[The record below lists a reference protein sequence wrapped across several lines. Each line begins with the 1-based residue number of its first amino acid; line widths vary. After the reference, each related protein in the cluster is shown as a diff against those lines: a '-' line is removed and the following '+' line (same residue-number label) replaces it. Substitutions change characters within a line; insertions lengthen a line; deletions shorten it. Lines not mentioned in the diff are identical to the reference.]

1 MPLSGTFSTMPFADL
16 LQWLGDSRRSGT
28 LSVTLEFEER
38 LIRFDEGVISAY
50 GTDDP
55 MARDIGRLC
64 LERCLIKEQALVD
77 ALTAQAESHMP
88 LADVLVARGVV
99 DAEALDRAVRKHVEE
114 TVISLFLWPEGRF
127 VFVEAHQVPPDLAQ
141 WMPPE
146 YELADPLDTRE
157 ILMEGMRRLD
167 EWTRIVQI
175 LPSDEAQV
183 VALGPADDLPILE
196 HIAAHHE
203 PPTLGEL
210 LAEEGDSRSH
220 ICEQLFRAFERGLV
234 AFETGRERR
243 PQRTGRGATTVEHL
257 VKAADA
263 LVDEGQHEEAAT
275 LLRSAV
281 AMDPFR
287 ADARALIQR
296 CRQGQLAAL
305 YQAMPRQRVP
315 VAAVPLAALRDAR
328 LFPRERKVL
337 EHVNGRWDV
346 AALALTTA
354 LGELETLRA
363 LRRLIHAGVVKLAA
377 PTGSA
382 GAAGAA
388 GSSG

>member
-38 LIRFDEGVISAY
+38 YIRFEDGLICAY

-55 MARDIGRLC
+55 MARDLGRLC
-64 LERCLIKEQALVD
+64 LERCLIKEQALLD
-77 ALTAQAESHMP
+77 ALAAQSESHMP
-88 LADVLVARGVV
+88 LADVLVARGAVE
-99 DAEALDRAVRKHVEE
+99 AEALDQAVRKHVEE

-127 VFVEAHQVPPDLAQ
+127 AFAESHHVPPELIE

-167 EWTRIVQI
+167 EWTRIVQV
-175 LPSDEAQV
+175 LPSDDAQV
-183 VALGPADDLPILE
+183 VALGPSSDLPILE

-210 LAEEGDSRSH
+210 LAEEGDSRFH

-234 AFETGRERR
+234 AFEAGRERR
-243 PQRTGRGATTVEHL
+243 PARTSRGATTVEHL
-257 VKAADA
+257 VKAAES
-263 LVDEGQHEEAAT
+263 LIDEGQHEEAAT

-281 AMDPFR
+281 SLDPFR
-287 ADARALIQR
+287 ADARALLSR
-296 CRQGQLAAL
+296 CRQRQLAAL
-305 YQAMPRQRVP
+305 YEAMPSGRVP
-315 VAAVPLAALRDAR
+315 VVTASASALRAVPML
-328 LFPRERKVL
+328 PRERKVL
-337 EHVNGRWDV
+337 AHVNGRWDV

-363 LRRLIHAGVVKLAA
+363 LGRLIHAGVVRL
-377 PTGSA
+377 S
-382 GAAGAA
+382 
-388 GSSG
+388 